1 VKELPGLRLPDSNAP
16 VSDVTVCVVES
27 SFVHVTLAPLL
38 IVSAEGLNARP
49 FIVTVFWLA
58 VLVCG
63 DDEGLGVDEV
73 HPAIMTTAATST
85 ANVKSES
92 FFTIYLRHAYKRVR
106 WIALNSARL
115 NVLSEHS

>member
-1 VKELPGLRLPDSNAP
+1 LPESNAP

-27 SFVHVTLAPLL
+27 SFVHVTLAPLT

-49 FIVTVFWLA
+49 FIATLFWLA

-73 HPAIMTTAATST
+73 HPAIKTAAPTST
-85 ANVKSES
+85 ANVKSMS
-92 FFTIYLRHAYKRVR
+92 FFMVCLHTH
-106 WIALNSARL
+106 
-115 NVLSEHS
+115 

>member
-1 VKELPGLRLPDSNAP
+1 LPDSNAP

-38 IVSAEGLNARP
+38 IVSADGLNARP

-63 DDEGLGVDEV
+63 DDEELGVDEV
-73 HPAIMTTAATST
+73 HPAIMTTAPTST
-85 ANVKSES
+85 AIVKSMS
-92 FFTIYLRHAYKRVR
+92 FFMVILRSTHT
-106 WIALNSARL
+106 
-115 NVLSEHS
+115 NVLD